1 MLNTTTKRIEG
12 LWGKRDKGNYTIK
25 TYIGSNDTIYIDVI
39 DNATGIIFRDL
50 VLDLK
55 YNKVFD
61 SNHITDELSVADF

>member
-25 TYIGSNDTIYIDVI
+25 TYIGSNDTIYIDVV
-39 DNATGIIFRDL
+39 DNATGVIFRDL

-55 YNKVFD
+55 YNKIFD
-61 SNHITDELSVADF
+61 KNDITGELSVADF